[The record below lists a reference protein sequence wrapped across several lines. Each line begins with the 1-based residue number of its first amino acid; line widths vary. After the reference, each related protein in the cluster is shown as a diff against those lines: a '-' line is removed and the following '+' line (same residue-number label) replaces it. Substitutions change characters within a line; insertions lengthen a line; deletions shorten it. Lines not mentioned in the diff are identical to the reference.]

1 MIDELKRA
9 QKKAFVALNLPGWLR
24 KTTKKVV

>member
-1 MIDELKRA
+1 MIYELKRA

-24 KTTKKVV
+24 KTTKKLI